1 MDSVRTV
8 LLFAILW
15 DSGVHLVPNGAS
27 VVECMVAVS
36 AMVVFGGSAWWQR
49 VGNVAVV
56 LSSENSVGAT
66 FTQEPVVYSDGD
78 SRSC

>member
-8 LLFAILW
+8 LLFAILGLRSAPCTKW
-15 DSGVHLVPNGAS
+15 CQCGGVYGGCV
-27 VVECMVAVS
+27 